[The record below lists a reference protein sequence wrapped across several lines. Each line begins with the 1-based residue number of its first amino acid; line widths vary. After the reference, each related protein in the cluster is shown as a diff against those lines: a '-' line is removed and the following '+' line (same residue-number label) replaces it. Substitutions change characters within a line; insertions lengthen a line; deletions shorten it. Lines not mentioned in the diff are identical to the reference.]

1 MKKVVIVWS
10 SPNENG
16 LTASAKDRIIAGLAE
31 SGVQTEEIHLN
42 RKKLGHCRACGNGW
56 GTCRTKGSCVIADD
70 FSEIYKKLAE
80 ADGIV
85 WISAV
90 TGLR

>member
-31 SGVQTEEIHLN
+31 AGVQTEEIHLN
-42 RKKLGHCRACGNGW
+42 RKKPILHIPVDWR
-56 GTCRTKGSCVIADD
+56 
-70 FSEIYKKLAE
+70 
-80 ADGIV
+80 
-85 WISAV
+85 
-90 TGLR
+90 